1 MRGLLTTNFEVD
13 KLDKRLDNNGQKNK
27 LHATVLF
34 NSKLVKMK
42 KWFSFIMLLL
52 VFSSNFFNF
61 GFADDIDSLGEWDDN
76 LEISILSEDEFPI
89 DTTEYDSPPWWEEN
103 ETEVDYIISEN
114 TIQTGNTNQIDS
126 WENLSFSWENN
137 ILSWQETIY
146 DSGYSIELS
155 WENLPI
161 DVTIDSGW
169 LVDIDDPENI
179 QWQGSWESL
188 EYEEWEITPDILDID
203 DPEETGDNVQLPDL
217 IISEVFFGWNKEWI
231 EVYNAWVDFQ
241 WDLTLSGVYD
251 GSHTRNYPDITIP
264 HGWTQI
270 FGNTNAYLIL
280 WDIDY
285 IVSSPWLRIWDNSQ
299 IFIQLIYSWNIL
311 DEFGWSA
318 EYAMNNRS
326 LHRILSTREI
336 IYTTTG
342 YSLNISGNYFAN
354 PGYVFPQE
362 IEPIEPIEPEIPEIT
377 WYDIQVP
384 IDCEEFIN
392 INSIQ
397 ISEIF
402 VWNSTYPTYI
412 EIQSNSDNYT
422 QIYLTWSA
430 VNQQVS
436 FSLEWI
442 WDELILLTP
451 SPLRQ
456 EKWRKTSQNSSL
468 QLNSSWWLLL
478 YWVDSQWDTLLDIV
492 YITASSAG
500 NSAYKWNQN
509 IECAKVFSH
518 MDKFSPW
525 MSLWQAE
532 FIQITPDPIIKY
544 ITVWWWG
551 WWSSSS
557 SQSCPEVWSSS
568 FNASNSLSSEI
579 QISAIKYHGN
589 SQILKLKNKTNND
602 INLSDYHLQFLD
614 WSTKNLQWATL
625 LAKTTMSFLWNYW
638 VPTNQ
643 DFCVNLMRDNTV
655 VDRYCRNSLTK
666 ASDTERNEV
675 INNGWWVITTD
686 DWDSNQW
693 NWDNPWW
700 QENVVQW
707 DEIST
712 GQILTSTNN
721 IKIIDI
727 DYDPSWA
734 DGDNE
739 SVTLL
744 LLTWTQVNLSWY
756 KFYYT
761 KDGKTQKT
769 KAQIQWILSYGNR
782 QTFKWWFAF
791 PNSTTD
797 KKSVTVTLISPDGNT
812 VDTYIYNPNKIT
824 EIPAWNYKINSVV
837 DGDTVKITYDGQEF
851 TIRFAGIDAPE
862 SSALRCGKV
871 ECFWPEAK
879 NYLKSLIEW
888 KTVYFEPASMDGY
901 DRMVWY
907 ISLNGEN
914 INEKMIRNGYAR
926 EYSYKKQS
934 YKYQSAFKSAQNYA
948 KNNQLWLR
956 WNQCNGQ
963 RLCPVEETQMKYNF
977 IFDIEKIIYDPEWN
991 DNGNEEIWI
1000 KMIEWNTVEFGSD
1013 FYLLVNDTKKGLKKY
1028 GSISPWDTKKLVW
1041 TFGFPNNK
1049 ETTVSLV
1056 YNGEILDTYI
1066 YNPETDNQL
1075 DENLSWDVVNDF
1087 GEIKIMSILPNPYGA
1102 DGSNEEISLFY
1113 SWWPPGL
1120 DLSWFYLRIW
1130 TTKKKL
1136 SWSLYPDQETILKW
1150 KFSFP
1155 NKWACVEIGYGNQIF
1170 DKFCYTQPAE
1180 WQKFYISNGVLAS
1193 LSTLDLSILKDS
1205 KLQNIGNKVC
1215 LVYAGQRFYCKN
1227 MPYSKLST
1235 KRVRQNKM
1243 YKSFFDS
1250 FEDYMKDKWKIM
1262 YYDSEIRNY
1271 FELLDDIEDV
1281 ISSGKSTVDIDGQK
1295 YDISQFAEMYAA
1307 RYQKTPVW
1315 FILNTLK
1322 NHTPEW
1328 LFDKYRKLKQEY
1340 ENYLF
1345 HVR

>member
-1 MRGLLTTNFEVD
+1 
-13 KLDKRLDNNGQKNK
+13 
-27 LHATVLF
+27 
-34 NSKLVKMK
+34 MK
-42 KWFSFIMLLL
+42 KLFSFVMLLL

-61 GFADDIDSLGEWDDN
+61 GFANELEEVEGLESSLDDQIVFEDEETILSTGSDFPPWEEKIQLEEEIDNIIQEIFVESGDSTIYTVGDLTQSWE
-76 LEISILSEDEFPI
+76 LEIIPEVELDDTLSENI
-89 DTTEYDSPPWWEEN
+89 VISGN
-103 ETEVDYIISEN
+103 ESTIS
-114 TIQTGNTNQIDS
+114 S
-126 WENLSFSWENN
+126 SF
-137 ILSWQETIY
+137 SWQETDY
-146 DSGYSIELS
+146 NSWDFMELS
-155 WENLPI
+155 WENLAI
-161 DVTIDSGW
+161 DTIIDSW
-169 LVDIDDPENI
+169 WQVDIDNPENVE
-179 QWQGSWESL
+179 WQGSGELL
-188 EYEEWEITPDILDID
+188 ENEGPLENDILSESEDS
-203 DPEETGDNVQLPDL
+203 EETGDNVQLPDL

-241 WDLTLSGVYD
+241 WDLILSGVYD
-251 GSHTRNYPDITIP
+251 GSHTRNYSDVIIP

-270 FGNTNAYLIL
+270 FGNTNANLIL

-285 IVSSPWLRIWDNSQ
+285 IVSSPWLRIWDGSE
-299 IFIQLIYSWNIL
+299 IFIQLIYSWDIL

-318 EYAMNNRS
+318 VYGMNNRS
-326 LHRILSTREI
+326 LHRLLSTREI
-336 IYTTTG
+336 IYTTTW
-342 YSLNISGNYFAN
+342 YSLNVSGNFFAN

-362 IEPIEPIEPEIPEIT
+362 IEPIDPIEPDIPELT
-377 WYDIQVP
+377 WYDDIPVP

-392 INSIQ
+392 TNSIQ

-402 VWNSTYPTYI
+402 IWNSTYPTYV
-412 EIQSNSDNYT
+412 EIQANPDNYT

-436 FSLEWI
+436 FSLDWL
-442 WDELILLTP
+442 WDDFIMLTAN
-451 SPLRQ
+451 PLRQ

-478 YWVDSQWDTLLDIV
+478 YWVDSQWDTLFDIV
-492 YITASSAG
+492 YIASSSAG
-500 NSAYKWNQN
+500 NSIYKWNQN

-525 MSLWQAE
+525 MTSVQSE
-532 FIQITPDPIIKY
+532 FIQITPDPIVQY
-544 ITVWWWG
+544 ITIWWWG
-551 WWSSSS
+551 WWGWWTT
-557 SQSCPEVWSSS
+557 SCPDAGGSS
-568 FNASNSLSSEI
+568 FNTSNSLSAEI

-643 DFCVNLMRDNTV
+643 DFCVNLMMDNAV

-675 INNGWWVITTD
+675 MNNRWWVITTD
-686 DWDSNQW
+686 DGDSNQW
-693 NWDNPWW
+693 DGDILWW
-700 QENVVQW
+700 QGQENIVQW
-707 DEIST
+707 DETST
-712 GQILTSTNN
+712 GQTLINTNN
-721 IKIIDI
+721 IKIIDV

-744 LLTWTQVNLSWY
+744 LLTWTQVNLSGY

-761 KDGKTQKT
+761 KDGKTQKA
-769 KAQIQWILSYGNR
+769 KAQIQWILSYWNR
-782 QTFKWWFAF
+782 QTFKWGFSF
-791 PNSTTD
+791 PNSTND
-797 KKSVTVTLISPDGNT
+797 KKSVTVILISPDGNT
-812 VDTYIYNPNKIT
+812 VDTYVYNPNKIT

-837 DGDTVKITYDGQEF
+837 DGDTAKITYGGQEF

-871 ECFWPEAK
+871 ECFWSEAK

-888 KTVYFEPASMDGY
+888 KTVYFEPASIDGY
-901 DRMVWY
+901 DRMVGY
-907 ISLNGEN
+907 ISFNGEN
-914 INEKMIRNGYAR
+914 INEKMIRNWYAR
-926 EYSYKKQS
+926 EYSYKNQS
-934 YKYQSAFKSAQNYA
+934 YKYQSSFKSAQNYA

-963 RLCPVEETQMKYNF
+963 RLCPVDETQMKYNF
-977 IFDIEKIIYDPEWN
+977 VFDIEKIIYDPEWN

-1000 KMIEWNTVEFGSD
+1000 KMIEWSTVEFGSD
-1013 FYLLVNDTKKGLKKY
+1013 FYLLVNDTKKSLKKY
-1028 GSISPWDTKKLVW
+1028 GSISPWDTKKMVW

-1066 YNPETDNQL
+1066 YNPETDIQL
-1075 DENLSWDVVNDF
+1075 DENLSWDVANDF

-1102 DGSNEEISLFY
+1102 DGSNEEISIFY

-1120 DLSWFYLRIW
+1120 NLSWFYLKVW
-1130 TTKKKL
+1130 TTKKNL
-1136 SWSLYPDQETILKW
+1136 SWNLYSDQETILKW

-1215 LVYAGQRFYCKN
+1215 LVYAGQKFYCKN

-1250 FEDYMKDKWKIM
+1250 FEDYMKDKRKIM
-1262 YYDSEIRNY
+1262 YYDSEIKNY
-1271 FELLDDIEDV
+1271 FELLDDVEDV
-1281 ISSGKSTVDIDGQK
+1281 ISDGKSTLEIDWINYEISEFEAMYNAKYKKDPQNFILKYLDSLLPDWVSQK
-1295 YDISQFAEMYAA
+1295 YHS
-1307 RYQKTPVW
+1307 
-1315 FILNTLK
+1315 LL
-1322 NHTPEW
+1322 
-1328 LFDKYRKLKQEY
+1328 QEY
-1340 ENYLF
+1340 KDYLF
-1345 HVR
+1345 QKNPPNI